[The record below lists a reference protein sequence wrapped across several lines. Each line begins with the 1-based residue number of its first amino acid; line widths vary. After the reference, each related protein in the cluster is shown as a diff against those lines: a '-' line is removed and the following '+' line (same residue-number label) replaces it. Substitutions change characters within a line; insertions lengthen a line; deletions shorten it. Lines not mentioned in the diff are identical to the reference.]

1 MAYNNF
7 KEQVRGRA
15 AEALSQRRPGL
26 PVSGEFPERIPRA
39 GVARLGPREE
49 VTENVWTIPSPEERA
64 ARAICLLK
72 PCAAEIKRIV
82 SVTAEV
88 WEDYGV
94 FAAAGLKGRFRG
106 VAVARYDWVQ
116 ITAPTT
122 RGSSPHGERRRMYA
136 LGFSAEG
143 VLRKV
148 QSLDQST
155 YLHTCRLGRSADDG
169 KILTGMF
176 DEPEGA
182 VEVYKEHL
190 LECTTKIVSGS
201 GIIDKPLR
209 FWEGQEAV
217 KRKGFDLTTQRLGIP
232 ILLMQN
238 VVDLNFRREY

>member
-1 MAYNNF
+1 MAYHDF

-15 AEALSQRRPGL
+15 VEALSQRRPGL
-26 PVSGEFPERIPRA
+26 PVSGEFPERTSRT

-64 ARAICLLK
+64 ARAIRLLK

-88 WEDYGV
+88 WRDYDV
-94 FAAAGLKGRFRG
+94 FAAAGLRGRFRG
-106 VAVARYDWVQ
+106 VAVARYDWVH

-148 QSLDQST
+148 QGLDQST
-155 YLHTCRLGRSADDG
+155 YLHTCRLGRSAGDDN
-169 KILTGMF
+169 ILTGMY
-176 DEPEGA
+176 DEPEKA

-190 LECTTKIVSGS
+190 LDCTTRIISRSGM
-201 GIIDKPLR
+201 IYKPLG
-209 FWEGQEAV
+209 FWEGQEAAN
-217 KRKGFDLTTQRLGIP
+217 RKDFDLRTQRLGIP
-232 ILLMQN
+232 VLLMQN